1 MKMKLP
7 DFHGTRSIPSTF
19 RLQALGTERRK
30 NRRESFCQQQMDII
44 SKVFRHTLNET
55 EGQRLWIIYE
65 LIYFSY
71 SLIQIWLFEYFFYLE
86 MVLYDTIT
94 TTK

>member
-1 MKMKLP
+1 MKLP

-55 EGQRLWIIYE
+55 ERTKIVNYLWTDI
-65 LIYFSY
+65 FSY
-71 SLIQIWLFEYFFYLE
+71 TLIQIWLFEYFFYLE
-86 MVLYDTIT
+86 TVLYDTIT